1 MTELWPP
8 EPSRNPKG
16 SSAQVEWHQ
25 GQIWEL
31 KDGRVIRTR
40 NYSNPADASNPP
52 SCGSRQSTCRLL
64 NSHVLR
70 RAQAVIG
77 GLHGCVPRLRPSPRR
92 AILRTAMSVENVASF
107 QRAVEA
113 TNRGDVAGVLRELDP
128 AVEFQ
133 NTFEEAFGGRGVD
146 YRGHDGIRD
155 FFHDFVETL
164 AEFRFD
170 STNVQDLGDQLLAV
184 GHIRGRDNQDGRK
197 IELSVCV
204 LCDFADGKIV
214 RVLTYFDPVD
224 SPEGPPN
231 ILESTG
237 RRN

>member
-8 EPSRNPKG
+8 EPSRNRKG

-52 SCGSRQSTCRLL
+52 SCGSRQSTLSVTQFACSAARAGG
-64 NSHVLR
+64 NR
-70 RAQAVIG
+70 RST
-77 GLHGCVPRLRPSPRR
+77 RLRPALATLPPPRDT
-92 AILRTAMSVENVASF
+92 RTAMSVENVASF